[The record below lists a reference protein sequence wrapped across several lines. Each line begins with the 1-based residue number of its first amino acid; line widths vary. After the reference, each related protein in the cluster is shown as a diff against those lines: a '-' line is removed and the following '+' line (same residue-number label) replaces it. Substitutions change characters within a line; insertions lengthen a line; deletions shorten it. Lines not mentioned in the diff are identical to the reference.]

1 MSDNCRVSEALFV
14 GLCDYVGTPTDVTV
28 RREMHDMV
36 DIINKPVHKYQ
47 GRGMIV
53 SGSYREGFR
62 VTPSDIDIMYWF
74 LNHKV
79 ITDIS
84 QYCIY
89 DPSKHSV
96 ILMEDNDTPPGFVRL
111 RLITSPPDENIESS
125 IVAIKEGMYISN
137 IKWRLINFE
146 SISGR
151 VGFESV
157 ASHGPCAA
165 FIFESL
171 QSDCCLCFHS
181 SFWSEFLSNWKA
193 RCALHNW
200 PPRQLFA
207 DIQRLGCHVV
217 PIESK
222 LVEDNSELE
231 WRLSFSQAEK
241 KLVSFMNRTQFLC
254 YGCLKIFLV
263 DIVNRNTEEPFL
275 CSYFMKTTL
284 LWLIQV
290 GNITWCPNG
299 LLDCFWKC
307 FKYLLHCIYQ
317 GVMPNFFIPQNNMF
331 AGKLAN
337 MNGVRARECLL
348 EKLNYF
354 YETGISFMLQSPAFR
369 SIINRFMLNNYFR
382 LLPVKEHF
390 KDMEELDEEVKMEL
404 FTLDFFAKDIE
415 ICYIYLKSILTF
427 SQYPITEN
435 QKLALQKC
443 TVEVLVQTAFMY
455 FKRFSKTKN
464 KKLYRSDRL
473 NCKLLT
479 LAGKFGNVS
488 DLLYLALYYFRT
500 L

>member
-74 LNHKV
+74 FNHKV

-151 VGFESV
+151 AGFESV

-181 SFWSEFLSNWKA
+181 SFWSEFSLTGK
-193 RCALHNW
+193 
-200 PPRQLFA
+200 
-207 DIQRLGCHVV
+207 
-217 PIESK
+217 
-222 LVEDNSELE
+222 
-231 WRLSFSQAEK
+231 
-241 KLVSFMNRTQFLC
+241 
-254 YGCLKIFLV
+254 
-263 DIVNRNTEEPFL
+263 
-275 CSYFMKTTL
+275 
-284 LWLIQV
+284 
-290 GNITWCPNG
+290 
-299 LLDCFWKC
+299 
-307 FKYLLHCIYQ
+307 Q
-317 GVMPNFFIPQNNMF
+317 GVLCTTGLRVN
-331 AGKLAN
+331 
-337 MNGVRARECLL
+337 CLQ
-348 EKLNYF
+348 
-354 YETGISFMLQSPAFR
+354 TFR
-369 SIINRFMLNNYFR
+369 DL
-382 LLPVKEHF
+382 V
-390 KDMEELDEEVKMEL
+390 VTL
-404 FTLDFFAKDIE
+404 F
-415 ICYIYLKSILTF
+415 
-427 SQYPITEN
+427 P
-435 QKLALQKC
+435 
-443 TVEVLVQTAFMY
+443 
-455 FKRFSKTKN
+455 SKVN
-464 KKLYRSDRL
+464 
-473 NCKLLT
+473 
-479 LAGKFGNVS
+479 
-488 DLLYLALYYFRT
+488 
-500 L
+500 